1 MGLGEQS
8 AAGQGALAEQ
18 GAERGGGGA
27 ATPINAGSG
36 GAAGPEAAPAELDL
50 SDPVGRQQ
58 PGPDLAR
65 TGPRTQRG
73 PGARLGVSVRCL
85 RAQDS
90 EQKE

>member
-18 GAERGGGGA
+18 GAERGGGGRPPS
-27 ATPINAGSG
+27 TPAVG
-36 GAAGPEAAPAELDL
+36 GTAGPEAAPAELDL

>member
-18 GAERGGGGA
+18 GAERGGGGV
-27 ATPINAGSG
+27 TPINAGSG

-65 TGPRTQRG
+65 MGPRTQRG